1 VSTGQ
6 RRRSDSGELARA
18 HHDRAVPFA
27 PGNMQSVT
35 AGHRSPRVYGELAR
49 LLAAGLVDD
58 RPDLA
63 AYPEAVA
70 SWATAE
76 AQAALLRRHLA
87 QVGTL
92 DDQDA
97 PREGLLK
104 WLTKFESNAAA
115 ARAALGLDPRSEA
128 ALKRERAAAAVLTVD
143 LVALAERG
151 AAALAAQERSGVQE
165 PPDLA
170 GEVLATVAAEGA
182 RAQLEAAS
190 SDVPEGVHVCTQE
203 TDDTGED
210 R

>member
-1 VSTGQ
+1 MSSGQ
-6 RRRSDSGELARA
+6 RRRSDSGELVRA

-58 RPDLA
+58 RPDLG

-92 DDQDA
+92 DDQDL

-104 WLTKFESNAAA
+104 WLTKFESNAAT

-128 ALKRERAAAAVLTVD
+128 ALRRERAAAAVLTVD
-143 LVALAERG
+143 LAGLAERG
-151 AAALAAQERSGVQE
+151 AAALAAQQRSGAAG
-165 PPDLA
+165 PHDLA
-170 GEVLATVAAEGA
+170 GEVLATMAAEGTK
-182 RAQLEAAS
+182 AQLEAAAREAS
-190 SDVPEGVHVCTQE
+190 ADGRARDAQTSDAQ
-203 TDDTGED
+203 ED

>member
-1 VSTGQ
+1 VSGGT
-6 RRRSDSGELARA
+6 RRRSDTGELARA

-35 AGHRSPRVYGELAR
+35 AGHRSPRVYGQLAR

-58 RPDLA
+58 RPDLG

-87 QVGTL
+87 KVGTL
-92 DDQDA
+92 DDEDV

-104 WLTKFESNAAA
+104 WLTKFETTAAA

-128 ALKRERAAAAVLTVD
+128 ALRRERAAAAVLTVD
-143 LVALAERG
+143 LVGLAERG
-151 AAALAAQERSGVQE
+151 AAALAAQERAGAQG

-170 GEVLATVAAEGA
+170 GEVLATVAAGGA
-182 RAQLEAAS
+182 RAQLEAAAH
-190 SDVPEGVHVCTQE
+190 DAPDGGQFRNQE
-203 TDDTGED
+203 TDDSEED